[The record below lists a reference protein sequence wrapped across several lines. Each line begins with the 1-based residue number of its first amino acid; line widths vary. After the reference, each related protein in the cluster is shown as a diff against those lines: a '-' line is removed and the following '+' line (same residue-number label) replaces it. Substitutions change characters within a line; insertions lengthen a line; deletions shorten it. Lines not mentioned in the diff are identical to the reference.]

1 MKKTAHV
8 EEMWLLDFAG
18 LSQHDITNLLSS
30 ASSTGETL
38 LPLMQTASFLLR
50 HVNDGGNLVTA
61 NGIEVVEMAD
71 GVWASAVI
79 MASLRKM
86 LPVLLIHLVMARSS
100 VSELK
105 PHVPFLDFSPA
116 LEYRC

>member
-1 MKKTAHV
+1 MLVNLHPPEQEKLNLHETNKET
-8 EEMWLLDFAG
+8 WPLDFAG
-18 LSQHDITNLLSS
+18 LSQHDVTNLLSS

-71 GVWASAVI
+71 GV
-79 MASLRKM
+79 
-86 LPVLLIHLVMARSS
+86 
-100 VSELK
+100 
-105 PHVPFLDFSPA
+105 
-116 LEYRC
+116 